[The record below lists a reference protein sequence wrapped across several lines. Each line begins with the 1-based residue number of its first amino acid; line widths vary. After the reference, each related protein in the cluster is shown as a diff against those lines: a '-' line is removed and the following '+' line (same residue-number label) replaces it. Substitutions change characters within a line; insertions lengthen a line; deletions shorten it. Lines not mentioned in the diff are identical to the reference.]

1 MCHLPGWAIFWDAV
15 GPELKW
21 VETVSVEN
29 TIGLLKGMQEQG
41 MLADE
46 MDTDTMVD
54 DAISPASDRLRRDFG
69 DAYRTPIVHGFLVM
83 VVSLVVLVLSCIP
96 NQKSR
101 SGV

>member
-1 MCHLPGWAIFWDAV
+1 MAGTKDACGGVGYGGVSDGQVATNRMIVMSLILFLQGWAIFWDAV

-46 MDTDTMVD
+46 MDTDAMVD
-54 DAISPASDRLRRDFG
+54 YAISPASDRLRQDLG
-69 DAYRTPIVHGFLVM
+69 DAY
-83 VVSLVVLVLSCIP
+83 
-96 NQKSR
+96 
-101 SGV
+101 